1 MKMFEFYFP
10 VVPFIVLR
18 KVALTFKSVDSLR
31 SKQFCRVF
39 YVNEEFTAFWLY
51 KGWGKQKMYE
61 EGRGGGGGEGKGGN
75 TCRQPHNSEE
85 SVHPQTVPLI
95 GAAW

>member
-1 MKMFEFYFP
+1 MKMFELYFP
-10 VVPFIVLR
+10 VVPFILLH

-61 EGRGGGGGEGKGGN
+61 EGRGGGKRRKYLQ
-75 TCRQPHNSEE
+75 TT
-85 SVHPQTVPLI
+85 PQF
-95 GAAW
+95 